1 MTEGT
6 GRYYDRHEGPYYDP
20 YDTVIDTDPY
30 PTWKRLRDEAP
41 VYHNKRYG
49 FYALSRHAD
58 VQAALSDPRTYRS
71 GYGNVLELMGDQPLD
86 VPYLVMQDPPRHDT
100 QRALVSRAFTP
111 RRVSVLAD
119 RIRELCAEL
128 LDPQIGGTGFDYLQD
143 FAAQLPSRV
152 ISELIG
158 VAPEDREDI
167 RKTIDKT
174 LHIEPGVGII
184 NEVAMA
190 ARSHIHDYL
199 TEQIDARRT
208 APRDDL
214 MTALVEAELDTE
226 QGVRRLSTEEAAA
239 FAAELIGAG
248 TETVARLLGWA
259 CILLDAAPDQRALVA
274 ADLSLVP
281 NTVEETLRYEAP
293 SPVQCRRLV
302 NDVELHGITIPMGS
316 KVLLLTASAGHDE
329 RKYEDPDRFD
339 ILRHIDGH
347 VSFGHGIHFC
357 IGAALARLE
366 TRIALE
372 ETLRRFPTWEVD
384 HANAERLHT
393 STVRG
398 YLKVPLAV

>member
-1 MTEGT
+1 VTQIS
-6 GRYYDRHEGPYYDP
+6 DPYYDP
-20 YDTVIDTDPY
+20 FDIEIDTDPY

-41 VYHNKRYG
+41 VYRNERYG

-58 VQAALSDPRTYRS
+58 VLAALAAPRTYRS

-111 RRVSVLAD
+111 RRMSALEGH
-119 RIRELCAEL
+119 IRELCAEM
-128 LDPQIGGTGFDYLQD
+128 LDPHVGGPGFDYLQD

-158 VAPEDREDI
+158 VAAEDREDI
-167 RKTIDKT
+167 RRTIDQT

-190 ARSHIHDYL
+190 ARGHIHAYL
-199 TEQIDARRT
+199 TEQIEARRS

-214 MTALVEAELDTE
+214 MTALVEAEMDTD
-226 QGVRRLSTEEAAA
+226 QGVRRLTTEEAAA
-239 FAAELIGAG
+239 FASELIGAG
-248 TETVARLLGWA
+248 TETVARLLGWV
-259 CILLDAAPDQRALVA
+259 CVLLDAHPDQRAIVA

-281 NTVEETLRYEAP
+281 NAVEETLRYEAP
-293 SPVQCRRLV
+293 SPVQCRHLV
-302 NDVELHGITIPMGS
+302 TDVELHGITVPAGS

-329 RKYEDPDRFD
+329 RKYHDPDRFD
-339 ILRHIDGH
+339 IFRRIDGH

-366 TRIALE
+366 ARIALE

-384 HANAERLHT
+384 HSNAERLHT

>member
-1 MTEGT
+1 MTQIS
-6 GRYYDRHEGPYYDP
+6 DPYYDP
-20 YDTVIDTDPY
+20 YDIEIDTDPY
-30 PTWKRLRDEAP
+30 PAWKRLRDEAP
-41 VYHNKRYG
+41 VYLNERYD

-58 VQAALSDPRTYRS
+58 VHAAQADPQTYRS
-71 GYGNVLELMGDQPLD
+71 GYGNVLELMGDEPLE

-111 RRVSVLAD
+111 RRVSALAD
-119 RIRELCAEL
+119 HIRELCADM
-128 LDPQIGGTGFDYLQD
+128 LDRHVGGPGFDYLQD

-158 VAPEDREDI
+158 IPAEDREDI
-167 RKTIDKT
+167 RRTIDQT

-190 ARSHIHDYL
+190 ARSHMHAYL

-208 APRDDL
+208 NPRDDL
-214 MTALVEAELDTE
+214 MTALVEAEMDTDH
-226 QGVRRLSTEEAAA
+226 GVRHLTTEEAAA
-239 FAAELIGAG
+239 FASELIGAG

-259 CILLDAAPDQRALVA
+259 CVLLGAHPDQRAVLA
-274 ADLSLVP
+274 ADLTLVP
-281 NTVEETLRYEAP
+281 NAVEETLRYEPP
-293 SPVQCRRLV
+293 SPVQCRRIV
-302 NDVELHGITIPMGS
+302 NDIELHGITMPVGS
-316 KVLLLTASAGHDE
+316 RVLLLTGSAGRDE
-329 RKYEDPDRFD
+329 RRYPDPDRFD
-339 ILRHIDGH
+339 IFRRIDGH

-366 TRIALE
+366 ARIALE

-384 HANAERLHT
+384 HSNAERLHT

-398 YLKVPLAV
+398 YLKVPLVV

>member
-1 MTEGT
+1 MAQIS
-6 GRYYDRHEGPYYDP
+6 DPYYDP
-20 YDTVIDTDPY
+20 YDIGIDTDPY

-41 VYHNKRYG
+41 VYHNEQYE

-58 VQAALSDPRTYRS
+58 VQAAHSDTRTYRS

-111 RRVSVLAD
+111 RRVSVLAGH
-119 RIRELCAEL
+119 IRELCAEL
-128 LDPQIGGTGFDYLQD
+128 LDPHVGGPGFDYLQD

-152 ISELIG
+152 TSELIG
-158 VAPEDREDI
+158 IAAEDREDI
-167 RKTIDKT
+167 RRTIDQT

-190 ARSHIHDYL
+190 ARGHMHAYL

-214 MTALVEAELDTE
+214 MTALVEAEMETD
-226 QGVRRLSTEEAAA
+226 QGVRRLTTEEAAA
-239 FAAELIGAG
+239 FASELIGAG

-259 CILLDAAPDQRALVA
+259 CVLLDANPDQRAILA

-281 NTVEETLRYEAP
+281 NAVEETLRYEAP

-302 NDVELHGITIPMGS
+302 TDVVLHGITVPAGS

-329 RKYEDPDRFD
+329 RKYHDPDRFD
-339 ILRHIDGH
+339 IFRRIDGH

-366 TRIALE
+366 ARIALE

-384 HANAERLHT
+384 HSNAERLHT